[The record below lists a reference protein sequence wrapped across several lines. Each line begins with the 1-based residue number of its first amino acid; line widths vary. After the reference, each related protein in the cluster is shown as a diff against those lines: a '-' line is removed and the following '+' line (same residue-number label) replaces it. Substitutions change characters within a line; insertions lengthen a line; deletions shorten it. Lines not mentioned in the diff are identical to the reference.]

1 MFNKIKQYFKSSYK
15 ELKQVNWPTKKEVAK
30 YTMEVLV
37 LAFLVALVLGLI
49 DYGLMQ
55 LMRELIK

>member
-1 MFNKIKQYFKSSYK
+1 MFKKIKQYFKSSYK